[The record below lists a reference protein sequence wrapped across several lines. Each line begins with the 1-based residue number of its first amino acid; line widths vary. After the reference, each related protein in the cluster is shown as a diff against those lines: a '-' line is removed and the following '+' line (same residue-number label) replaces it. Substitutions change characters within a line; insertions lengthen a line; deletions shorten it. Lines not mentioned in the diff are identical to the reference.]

1 MTRWRASIVL
11 AALLVAVRVPTTFAE
26 SSKLDIAARIAIH
39 NLRHGTPAAAMR
51 ANGIMAATDQGE
63 IDCFIAGDVT
73 REELEAAGA
82 RIRTA
87 LPGIFTAFVPL
98 ASIDAVA
105 AIAGVQRIEGAQG
118 GEAETYVSVPAT
130 HATRFRGPGPAF
142 TGLNGAG
149 VIVGNVDT
157 GVDYDHEDFKN
168 ASGGT
173 RFLKIWDQTDPIG
186 PPAEAFGY
194 GSEWTAADIDAR
206 TSRAR
211 DTNGHGSHTLGI
223 AAGDGSQ
230 TAGASAPAF
239 TYAGMAPMADLIA
252 VDASTTTGFTSTALI
267 DGIYY
272 IFQQATAFGKPA
284 VANVSIGGSFGP
296 HDGSSIFELAVDAMT
311 MTGPGRAVVFSAGNS
326 RGDPQHA
333 QMNATAVGADITMSC
348 VNGAVLNRRFQIN
361 GWYDDTEVIDVTVI
375 TPNGTVIG
383 PVAFGAMNA
392 PYPGTAT
399 ANGLVYV
406 ENGVATSNNGSR
418 QIVFDVI
425 NQHTGTQNLT
435 GTWTFRFTAI
445 TLGAALGEVD
455 LWRNFQSTT
464 DLAANFVV
472 GDDSGEELINA
483 LGTGFNSITVASWHS
498 KQGWAD
504 CRVAWNAPP
513 NSPGSPKPG
522 SISTFSSM
530 GPTRDGRH
538 KPEVAAPGSWIG
550 SVNSGDISSA
560 CPGGDSPLLPGLR
573 HVMSQGTSM
582 AAPHVTGA
590 IALLF
595 QKYGP
600 LEVPQVRDLLQT
612 RAVVDGF
619 TGAVWNKDFG
629 YGKLSLGDLSDPLCT
644 VTAPNGGELVFV
656 GDHLALT
663 WNASDPILGVT
674 GVDLEISRTGV
685 GGPYTTIATNLANS
699 GSFDWQVLG
708 PATDHAILKVTARDA
723 ADNAGVDLSDLEWAI
738 TDPTVA
744 TTLASFRAE
753 PTAEGIRL
761 VWRFTDPSQLSRVGV
776 ERAVAAQGPWTELD
790 AEVTRE
796 GEASVAI
803 DRTAESGRTY
813 VYRLSAT
820 YVTGG
825 VATFGSLSVTAGES
839 IAEFALG
846 VIAPNPTEGPTSVEY
861 AVPRACEVSVALFD
875 LQGREVAELAGGR
888 HPVGRF
894 QVTWSG
900 EVDGG
905 PAPAGIYFLRLV
917 APGISQTRRIVVS
930 R

>member
-118 GEAETYVSVPAT
+118 GEAETNVSVPTT
-130 HATRFRGPGPAF
+130 HATQFRGPGPAF
-142 TGLNGAG
+142 AGLNGAG

-311 MTGPGRAVVFSAGNS
+311 GPGRAVVFSAGND
-326 RGDPQHA
+326 RGDSRHA
-333 QMNATAVGADITMSC
+333 EVNATASGAIVTMSC
-348 VNGAVLNRRFQIN
+348 VDPVHNSRLQIN
-361 GWYDDTEVIDVTVI
+361 GWYHDTEVIDVTVI
-375 TPNGTVIG
+375 TPGGNVIG
-383 PVAFGAMNA
+383 PIALGAMNA
-392 PYPGTAT
+392 PYPGTST

-406 ENGVATSNNGSR
+406 ENGVATSSNGSR
-418 QIVFDVI
+418 QIIFDFR
-425 NQHTGTQNLT
+425 TGATTFLS
-435 GTWTFRFTAI
+435 GTWTFRFTAVA
-445 TLGAALGEVD
+445 LGAALGEVD
-455 LWRNFQSTT
+455 LWRNFKSTPS
-464 DLAANFVV
+464 LGAAFNT
-472 GDDSGEELINA
+472 GDNSTEELINA
-483 LGTGFNSITVASWHS
+483 LGTGFNSITVASWDTRQ
-498 KQGWAD
+498 KWAD
-504 CRVAWNAPP
+504 CRYAWDAPP
-513 NSPGSPKPG
+513 
-522 SISTFSSM
+522 ISAFGNEAPDHISSFSSM
-530 GPTRDGRH
+530 GPTRDGRQ
-538 KPEVAAPGSWIG
+538 KPEVAAPGSPIG
-550 SVNSGDISSA
+550 SVNSGDRFTSCPTDIS
-560 CPGGDSPLLPGLR
+560 PQLPGLR
-573 HVMSQGTSM
+573 HVMNQGTSM
-582 AAPHVTGA
+582 AAPHVSGA

-905 PAPAGIYFLRLV
+905 PAPAGIYFLRLL
-917 APGISQTRRIVVS
+917 APGVALTRRIAVS